1 MKNIESTIHKILK
14 IYLKTDKNILNSN
27 FMKNK
32 LIDSLDMIKLIF
44 DIEKKFQI
52 SFKRNDLNE
61 KNFCSKKNINKI
73 VNKYLE
79 K

>member
-32 LIDSLDMIKLIF
+32 LIDSRYDKI
-44 DIEKKFQI
+44 
-52 SFKRNDLNE
+52 
-61 KNFCSKKNINKI
+61 NF
-73 VNKYLE
+73 
-79 K
+79 

>member
-1 MKNIESTIHKILK
+1 MKNTDLTIYKILK
-14 IYLKTDKNILNSN
+14 NYLKTDKNILNSN
-27 FMKNK
+27 FIKNK

-61 KNFCSKKNINKI
+61 RNFCSKKNINKI
-73 VNKYLE
+73 VKKYLE

>member
-61 KNFCSKKNINKI
+61 KNFCSKKNIYKI
-73 VNKYLE
+73 VKKYLE